1 MQKMIKTGFELA
13 TTTGVTQII
22 TNIVDVFV
30 KPKFEEM
37 YNEKNNEVKYSQ
49 LEEALIEYMKRSY
62 EKYEYMNTIVFK
74 NSQKKLYDLYI
85 PLTVIK
91 ISEESKEQVKI
102 NINKYRDDF
111 IPIYK
116 KILLVDTA
124 GMGKSTLLKYLYLKT
139 IEEAKGIPILIELR
153 KLEKDSQ
160 IVEFIKNEMNSINA
174 EFDIPDIIELIKGGD
189 FIFFLDGYD
198 EIIASDKEK
207 ITEHIQDFISKT
219 SNSKF
224 IISSR
229 EENELS
235 CFGDFQRFDIKPLS
249 KEEAY
254 NLIKKYGNNG
264 EKSNKLIEK
273 LNSEENFKML
283 KEFLSN
289 PLMVS
294 LLYKAYEYKETIP
307 YKKNIFYRQVYDAL
321 FEEHDLSKGGAYI
334 HNKRSGLDLEDFHK
348 ILRYI
353 GFASLKRGL
362 VYSKEQLIEL
372 IKSAKKRCMNIE
384 FKENDFINDVTHSVP
399 IFVKEGVEYRW
410 SHKSF
415 QEYFAAAYI
424 LTDCK
429 EKQNEILK
437 KMTSKDKFMKYF
449 NILDFIYDMDYD
461 LFARI
466 ILYPIIKDMEE
477 YFNNKYKN
485 EVYKS
490 YDIEEMK
497 IRKAILFN
505 DDKICI
511 KKLTNYEKRELEEA
525 EKPENDISI
534 FIKNLFKVE
543 DFTCA
548 MFCSGFIVLK
558 YGQMNNGFFNLLSI
572 KRSNLIKRSNF
583 SNSKEQENILK
594 KLSYDICYANDEPDN
609 VFNNKEIFKEVT
621 TLLVDLNTR
630 NGEYFNYDE
639 CMKLKQSIETN
650 IQEEEDFNF
659 I

>member
-1 MQKMIKTGFELA
+1 M
-13 TTTGVTQII
+13 
-22 TNIVDVFV
+22 
-30 KPKFEEM
+30 
-37 YNEKNNEVKYSQ
+37 
-49 LEEALIEYMKRSY
+49 
-62 EKYEYMNTIVFK
+62 
-74 NSQKKLYDLYI
+74 
-85 PLTVIK
+85 
-91 ISEESKEQVKI
+91 
-102 NINKYRDDF
+102 
-111 IPIYK
+111 
-116 KILLVDTA
+116 
-124 GMGKSTLLKYLYLKT
+124 
-139 IEEAKGIPILIELR
+139 R

-160 IVEFIKNEMNSINA
+160 IIEFIKNEMNSINA
-174 EFDIPDIIELIKGGD
+174 DFDIPNIIELIKGGD

-219 SNSKF
+219 SNNKF

-249 KEEAY
+249 KKEAY
-254 NLIKKYGNNG
+254 NLIKKYGNDG

-273 LNSEENFKML
+273 LKSEENFKML

-372 IKSAKKRCMNIE
+372 IKLAKKRCMNIE

-399 IFVKEGVEYRW
+399 IFVKEGVDYRW

-437 KMTSKDKFMKYF
+437 KMANKDNFMKYF

-461 LFARI
+461 LFAKTIIYEVASEMEDYFKNNYVDKEYESYNLEQIKLRKEIVFNDRKVLLKILQNNSRENFITDIKSYVEKEFEITDFDGVIISEDLI
-466 ILYPIIKDMEE
+466 ILKCSKYYGLIKLL
-477 YFNNKYKN
+477 KN
-485 EVYKS
+485 
-490 YDIEEMK
+490 
-497 IRKAILFN
+497 
-505 DDKICI
+505 
-511 KKLTNYEKRELEEA
+511 
-525 EKPENDISI
+525 
-534 FIKNLFKVE
+534 
-543 DFTCA
+543 
-548 MFCSGFIVLK
+548 
-558 YGQMNNGFFNLLSI
+558 
-572 KRSNLIKRSNF
+572 KRSNLLKKNSDLPNDTNYKDIKNRMLKGKTYSIDNDTNNILNKKDMF
-583 SNSKEQENILK
+583 ESVNKMLISVSNSKIFDYEQ
-594 KLSYDICYANDEPDN
+594 
-609 VFNNKEIFKEVT
+609 
-621 TLLVDLNTR
+621 
-630 NGEYFNYDE
+630 
-639 CMKLKQSIETN
+639 CMKLKKSIELV
-650 IQEEEDFNF
+650 IKEEEDFNF